1 MGMSCQFKHE
11 CPSASGWC
19 EGPKQD
25 YTKCIEFLVSAA
37 KRPKVLYICD
47 RRACKKCSPQ
57 CHHTEDIRHAI
68 HFALSYEMEGMFFEQ
83 EETQGTAKSE
93 S

>member
-1 MGMSCQFKHE
+1 MSCQFKHE

-19 EGPKQD
+19 DGPKQD

-57 CHHTEDIRHAI
+57 CCRTEDVRHAE
-68 HFALSYEMEGMFFEQ
+68 HFKLFYGSEGTFFEQ
-83 EETQGTAKSE
+83 EETQGAAESE
-93 S
+93 G